1 MIKSHEKYNNLRL
14 LLSESIWL
22 EPEHFDSA
30 KTASTQVVGE
40 SKQWQT
46 YLNAL
51 ASLGFA
57 KWLSEHLSE
66 QIIKQKN
73 QLINNFTHIQLG
85 KFKFCLIVTEHL
97 LDELVNIPEDTIIK
111 PEAIAHL
118 YVVLEVLEEQA
129 ELVIRG
135 ILRYEQ
141 LVSYR
146 DKMNLQPR
154 DGCYQLPLAEFDLE
168 PNHILFYCRFLDAN
182 AIHLPV
188 LTTVNKEDNLIQF
201 LPKTKTKLSQWL
213 QGIFLDEWQSIAA
226 LINPDINLALNIRNN
241 AESIKRGKIINL
253 EMQLGNYPV
262 VMLVNIKEEAEEKL
276 RVLIQLHPSGET
288 KFLQPNLKLTLLS
301 KAGKSL
307 CEVISRN
314 QDSYIQLNPF
324 HGEIGKQFS
333 IKVSLD
339 NITIKEDFEL

>member
-1 MIKSHEKYNNLRL
+1 MIKNHEKNNKLRL

-22 EPEHFDSA
+22 EPECFDSA
-30 KTASTQVVGE
+30 RKLSQQVVGE
-40 SKQWQT
+40 FKQWQT
-46 YLNAL
+46 YLNVL

-57 KWLSEHLSE
+57 KWLKENLPE
-66 QIIKQKN
+66 QLIKQNNQIID
-73 QLINNFTHIQLG
+73 NFTHIQLG
-85 KFKFCLIVTEHL
+85 EFKFCLIVTEHL

-118 YVVLEVLEEQA
+118 YVVVEVLEEQA
-129 ELVIRG
+129 ELVLRG
-135 ILRYEQ
+135 ILRYDQ

-154 DGCYQLPLAEFDLE
+154 NGCYQLPLAEFDPE
-168 PNHILFYCRFLDAN
+168 PNHILFYCRFLDAHT
-182 AIHLPV
+182 IPLPV
-188 LTTVNKEDNLIQF
+188 LTTVNNEDNLIQL
-201 LPKTKTKLSQWL
+201 LPQNKTKLSQWL
-213 QGIFLDEWQSIAA
+213 RGIFLDEWQSIAA

-307 CEVISRN
+307 CEVISRS

-324 HGEIGKQFS
+324 QGEIGKQFS
-333 IKVSLD
+333 IEVSLD
-339 NITIKEDFEL
+339 NITIKENFEL

>member
-1 MIKSHEKYNNLRL
+1 MINNHDNTHKMRL
-14 LLSESIWL
+14 LLPESIWL

-30 KTASTQVVGE
+30 KNASEQVIGE
-40 SKQWQT
+40 LKQWKT

-51 ASLGFA
+51 ASLGFT
-57 KWLSEHLSE
+57 KWLKEHLPE
-66 QIIKQKN
+66 QIIKQNN
-73 QLINNFTHIQLG
+73 QIIDNFTHIQLG
-85 KFKFCLIVTEHL
+85 EFKFCLIVTEHL
-97 LDELVNIPEDTIIK
+97 LDELVNIPEDNIIK
-111 PEAIAHL
+111 PEATAHL
-118 YVVLEVLEEQA
+118 YVVVEVLEEQA
-129 ELVIRG
+129 ELVLRG
-135 ILRYEQ
+135 ILRYDQ

-146 DKMNLQPR
+146 DRMNLQPTT
-154 DGCYQLPLAEFDLE
+154 GGYQLPLGEFDPE

-182 AIHLPV
+182 AIPLPV
-188 LTTVNKEDNLIQF
+188 LTTVNNEDNLIQF

-213 QGIFLDEWQSIAA
+213 RGIFLDEWQSIAA

-241 AESIKRGKIINL
+241 ADSIKRGKIINL

-307 CEVISRN
+307 CEVISRS

-324 HGEIGKQFS
+324 HGEVGKQFT
-333 IKVSLD
+333 IEVSLD
-339 NITIKEDFEL
+339 NISIKENFEL